1 MLTQVHRTQAE
12 RSHIL
17 CHNVTE
23 MPSSP
28 VLNSILLHSETLPAF
43 FLPFL
48 SSKHPPEW
56 PANLW

>member
-17 CHNVTE
+17 CHNATE
-23 MPSSP
+23 MPSSL
-28 VLNSILLHSETLPAF
+28 VLNSIMLHSETLPAF

-48 SSKHPPEW
+48 SSKHSPEW
-56 PANLW
+56 PANL